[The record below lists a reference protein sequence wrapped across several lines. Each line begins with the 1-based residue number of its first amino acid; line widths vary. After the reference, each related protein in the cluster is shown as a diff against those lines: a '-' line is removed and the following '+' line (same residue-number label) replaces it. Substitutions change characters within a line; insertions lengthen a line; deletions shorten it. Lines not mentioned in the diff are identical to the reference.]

1 MAKIVGYSS
10 GNSSDKSYQVDM
22 CHGPLLG
29 QIIRFVIPL
38 IISGVLQ
45 MLFHSADLIVVGR
58 FSSHQAL
65 AAVGATASLTMLLIN
80 IFIGLSIGTN
90 VLVARYLGEQ
100 NRKDISR
107 TVHTAI
113 MTSIGGGAFLA
124 GVGIACAKPML
135 QLMGTPEDILDM
147 AALYMWIFFGGMP
160 AVMLYNFG
168 SAILRA
174 MGDTT
179 RPFYFLLFAGVV
191 NVILNLF
198 FVIVCHWDVAGVATA
213 TVISQAISGVLI
225 LRVLYQM
232 RGPCRFKWQNLRFK
246 WKNMRELLW
255 IGLPAGFQSSCFSLS
270 NILIQSSINTF
281 GSVAIA
287 GVTAGGTLEMLSYV
301 SHAAIGQAVVSFVGQ
316 NFGAK
321 NFNRIK
327 QSIII
332 CTVLVVSWSMAVSA
346 TLLLFGRPML
356 AIFNTDPEVIT
367 FGMRRFYCTLPLLFV
382 CAAMEVWTGALR
394 GMGHSVSPTVFTLFC
409 VCFLRV
415 VWLYTVFVWYPT
427 LEIILISYPFT
438 WIINT
443 SGILWLLKRSFR
455 KEKLM
460 AAASANSV

>member
-1 MAKIVGYSS
+1 MAKVS
-10 GNSSDKSYQVDM
+10 GFSGRDSYQVDM

-58 FSSHQAL
+58 FSSHKAL
-65 AAVGATASLTMLLIN
+65 AAVGATAALTMLLIN
-80 IFIGLSIGTN
+80 IFIGLSVGTN

-100 NRKDISR
+100 SRKDASR

-113 MTSIGGGAFLA
+113 MTSLGGGAFLA
-124 GVGIACAKPML
+124 GVGLAFSKPL
-135 QLMGTPEDILDM
+135 LKLMGTPEDILDM

-160 AVMLYNFG
+160 MVMLYNFG
-168 SAILRA
+168 SAVLRA

-179 RPFYFLLFAGVV
+179 RPFYFLLISGII
-191 NVILNLF
+191 NVLLNLF
-198 FVIVCHWDVAGVATA
+198 FVIVFHWDVAGVAAA
-213 TVISQAISGVLI
+213 TVISQAIAGLLV
-225 LRVLYQM
+225 LRVLYRM

-246 WKNMRELLW
+246 WKNMRELLR

-321 NFNRIK
+321 NFDRIRR
-327 QSIII
+327 SVTI
-332 CTVLVVSWSMAVSA
+332 CTVMVALCALFVTV
-346 TLLLFGRPML
+346 LLLTCGRSML
-356 AIFNTDPEVIT
+356 HIFNTDPEVID
-367 FGMRRFYCTLPLLFV
+367 FGMRRFYCTLPLIFV
-382 CAAMEVWTGALR
+382 CAIMETLTGALR
-394 GMGHSVSPTVFTLFC
+394 GMGYSVSPTVFTLFC
-409 VCFLRV
+409 VCVLRV
-415 VWLYTVFVWYPT
+415 VWLYTVFIIYPT
-427 LEIILISYPFT
+427 LEIILISYPVT
-438 WIINT
+438 WVINT
-443 SGILWLLKRSFR
+443 AGILWLYRRAFR
-455 KEKLM
+455 REKLN
-460 AAASANSV
+460 ALRLSASSV